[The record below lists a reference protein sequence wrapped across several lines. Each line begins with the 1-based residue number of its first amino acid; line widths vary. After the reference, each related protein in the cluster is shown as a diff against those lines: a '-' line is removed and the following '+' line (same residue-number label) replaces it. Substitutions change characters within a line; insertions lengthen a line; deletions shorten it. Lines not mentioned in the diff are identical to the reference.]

1 MAGGGGGGEGE
12 PEFQVAPMIDVL
24 LVLLI
29 FFMSITSSQVLK
41 VDKNISLP
49 VAAHGV
55 KRDDKAAAGLIN
67 ISWDKTTGQ
76 AKYKLDDREL
86 DPNDKDGIAGFRTAW
101 SLDGKD
107 GGKDSTLF
115 TELPRIL
122 ALGGAYLAA
131 PNKERWLCAPY
142 VFTAW
147 PADLDKFEYGA
158 VITTG
163 VLAKQAPTHDAPTV
177 AQLAHEI
184 VRVENWDL
192 GDAHP
197 AMTQR
202 WVRIVLGGKPAF
214 VPEEHV
220 RSAVEHH
227 ACFAKR
233 GGLWKLVQMRAGG

>member
-1 MAGGGGGGEGE
+1 MRSLLLAFAVAAALHAAPDAVAQQRTLSRVDEAAGDTSWLD
-12 PEFQVAPMIDVL
+12 FKARL
-24 LVLLI
+24 LRALGARDRA
-29 FFMSITSSQVLK
+29 QVLTM
-41 VDKNISLP
+41 VD
-49 VAAHGV
+49 AAVFNG
-55 KRDDKAAAGLIN
+55 
-67 ISWDKTTGQ
+67 
-76 AKYKLDDREL
+76 
-86 DPNDKDGIAGFRTAW
+86 PNDKDGIAGFRTAW